1 MLPMNIPLM
10 VKGWFQ
16 SLPLKLESIM
26 LLYLF
31 LTVLLFLVFYYGIEF
46 LSQRRMK
53 VSWLR
58 NNQGLLRQYQILSYL
73 LELLG
78 HRLSVC
84 KKCKNDRM
92 QLWNYKSD
100 QLLVVRCKSC
110 KMNYTLTPDHS
121 AVIGLI
127 LSELDVAIKLLDAI
141 LSNQQNVLG
150 KFLIRKLSLE
160 PSALK
165 SDVSTLGVFQFFA
178 RKSYDDDGQSIF
190 DMVMTEEEYDS
201 PNRVHLQ
208 ICTRET
214 NSSLSTQ
221 EFRFT

>member
-1 MLPMNIPLM
+1 MLPMNIPLL
-10 VKGWFQ
+10 VKWRFQ
-16 SLPLKLESIM
+16 YLPLNMESIL

-31 LTVLLFLVFYYGIEF
+31 LTVLLFLVLFFGIEF
-46 LSQRRMK
+46 LSQRKMK

-58 NNQGLLRQYQILSYL
+58 NNQGLLKQHQILSYL

-92 QLWNYKSD
+92 QLWNYKLD

-110 KMNYTLTPDHS
+110 KMNYTLTTDHS
-121 AVIGLI
+121 PVIGLI
-127 LSELDVAIKLLDAI
+127 LSELEGAIKLLNAI

-178 RKSYDDDGQSIF
+178 RKSYYDDSQSIF
-190 DMVMTEEEYDS
+190 DIFMTEEEYDS
-201 PNRVHLQ
+201 PNRVYLQ

-214 NSSLSTQ
+214 NSPLST
-221 EFRFT
+221 